1 MKKWYRVKQ
10 PFGTYSRGDLICPEG
25 LHREQLQA
33 YNRIERHA
41 CFVGHHKPSAAEIE
55 AYARSTAPITVTAT
69 IKPAPELEPVPEV
82 EAVPTEP
89 EAQAE
94 APAEAEAAP
103 ASELEAETEVEA
115 SQKAPKRKGRG

>member
-10 PFGTYSRGDLICPEG
+10 PFGTYSKGDLICPEG

-41 CFVGHHKPSAAEIE
+41 CFVGHHKPSAEEIE
-55 AYARSTAPITVTAT
+55 VYARSTAPVTVAAT
-69 IKPAPELEPVPEV
+69 SEPVPAVEPVPETEPV
-82 EAVPTEP
+82 EP

-94 APAEAEAAP
+94 TQETAAP
-103 ASELEAETEVEA
+103 AVEPVQEEKLA
-115 SQKAPKRKGRG
+115 QRPPKRKGRG